1 MLVHSLLLH
10 ARAAQPCVRSPA
22 MAAGEALPV
31 KAEVRSEPWE
41 RGSQSERAVH
51 IEVIRPA
58 RNALGQGARSV
69 PADTV
74 GRCGVT
80 VLAVDET
87 GFHTDSSTTRPRAM
101 LTGTVFVKPRYR
113 RARECT
119 VAVARVCCRF
129 TVALASCTVGAS
141 LQRQA
146 AGHRAEARA

>member
-58 RNALGQGARSV
+58 SARPGSGGRPV

-87 GFHTDSSTTRPRAM
+87 GFHTDSSTTRPRAI

-113 RARECT
+113 RDIAEMYGIHKGDVGEMSSSSRATGAHASARWP
-119 VAVARVCCRF
+119 
-129 TVALASCTVGAS
+129 
-141 LQRQA
+141 
-146 AGHRAEARA
+146 

>member
-31 KAEVRSEPWE
+31 KAEVRSEPWDK
-41 RGSQSERAVH
+41 GSQSERAVH

-58 RNALGQGARSV
+58 SARPGSGGRAV
-69 PADTV
+69 PEDTV

-87 GFHTDSSTTRPRAM
+87 GFHTDSSTTRPRAI

-119 VAVARVCCRF
+119 VAVARVCCRS
-129 TVALASCTVGAS
+129 TVALAS
-141 LQRQA
+141 
-146 AGHRAEARA
+146 

>member
-10 ARAAQPCVRSPA
+10 ARAAQPSVRSPA

-31 KAEVRSEPWE
+31 KAEVRSEPWDK
-41 RGSQSERAVH
+41 GSQSDRAVH

-58 RNALGQGARSV
+58 SARPGSGGRAV

-113 RARECT
+113 RDIAEIYGRCRGDVGETSSSSRATGAHASARWP
-119 VAVARVCCRF
+119 
-129 TVALASCTVGAS
+129 
-141 LQRQA
+141 
-146 AGHRAEARA
+146 

>member
-22 MAAGEALPV
+22 MAAGVALPV
-31 KAEVRSEPWE
+31 KAEVRSEPWDK
-41 RGSQSERAVH
+41 GSQSERAMH

-58 RNALGQGARSV
+58 SARPGSGGRAV
-69 PADTV
+69 PEDTV

-87 GFHTDSSTTRPRAM
+87 GFHTDSSTTRPRAI

-113 RARECT
+113 RDIAGIYGIYKGDVGEMSSASRATGVHAIARWP
-119 VAVARVCCRF
+119 
-129 TVALASCTVGAS
+129 
-141 LQRQA
+141 
-146 AGHRAEARA
+146 